1 MTVSIANAG
10 AFLKDKDGN
19 VGKVVG
25 LSANDVTLVNN
36 TISSV
41 AGLDTRVTD
50 AVNSI
55 ASVKETADAAKTAA
69 DEAKSAAD
77 SAKTAADEAK
87 SAADDAK
94 STANSAAITAS
105 NANTTA
111 TEALT
116 SAGQALT
123 NVSTVSNNLTKFE
136 SDTNANFSS
145 QNQTI
150 TRIDTQLTET
160 DATASYLKLWD
171 EDTYWPMI
179 RANKYKIDT
188 VIVTETTESGTET
201 YRPVYATVTAYGA
214 VQLMEYDEENSYNNA
229 AVPRSVYDALE
240 KRVQALESK
249 VKILESKSS
258 S

>member
-87 SAADDAK
+87 S
-94 STANSAAITAS
+94 TANSAAITAS

-171 EDTYWPMI
+171 EGTYWPMI
-179 RANKYKIDT
+179 RSNKYKADT
-188 VIVTETTESGTET
+188 VVVTETTESGTEI

-229 AVPRSVYDALE
+229 VVPRSVYDALE
-240 KRVQALESK
+240 KRVQVLESK
-249 VKILESKSS
+249 VKTLESKSS